1 MTNVINLNIYECFT
15 QPGYGL
21 LARRASIIA
30 FNADGEDIIEDPN
43 LM

>member
-21 LARRASIIA
+21 LTRRGSIVA
-30 FNADGEDIIEDPN
+30 LNADGEYTIEDPS
-43 LM
+43 LV